1 MSEDKTLD
9 DKPGSLAT
17 AGGPT
22 PPRKV
27 SSEELL
33 KGNRELWI
41 EHEGE
46 LYRLRLTS
54 RGKLYLTK

>member
-1 MSEDKTLD
+1 MSDDKTLED
-9 DKPGSLAT
+9 EPGTLAP
-17 AGGPT
+17 AGKPT

-33 KGNRELWI
+33 KGDRELWI
-41 EHEGE
+41 EHDGE
-46 LYRLRLTS
+46 IYRLRLTS

>member
-1 MSEDKTLD
+1 MSDDKTLD
-9 DKPGSLAT
+9 DKTGTLAT
-17 AGGPT
+17 DRERT

-33 KGNRELWI
+33 KGDRELWI